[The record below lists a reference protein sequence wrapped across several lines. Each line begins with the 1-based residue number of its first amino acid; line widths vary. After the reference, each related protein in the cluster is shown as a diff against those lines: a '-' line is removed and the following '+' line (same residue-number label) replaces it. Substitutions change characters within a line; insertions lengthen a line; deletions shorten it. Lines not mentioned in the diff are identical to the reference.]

1 MRNDLK
7 DEPISV
13 PSLTI
18 DDVGENVSS
27 NKDFEPRDR
36 KKSQFSNGFILSM
49 LLFLFIVYSVGMSIL
64 FWVFKQSTDEVRNQL
79 NQTTSSTTQVTEANL
94 VRWQALAKQIADQ
107 QATTKTSLEGIRD
120 QNKQLIGLL
129 NKLQTEQKT
138 TAKQQS
144 EQNDRL
150 VKLERQL
157 QSFTQYDEQIK
168 RLTTE
173 LDKLKQSQ
181 TTITTITSD
190 VKALQDKKLPQ
201 AVQSVQDDLLLLR
214 SQLDASANN
223 DSKQQLAK
231 LEKQIQSLQS
241 QVDTLRQQLSNR
253 SLY

>member
-18 DDVGENVSS
+18 DDVGENVST

-49 LLFLFIVYSVGMSIL
+49 LLFLFVVYSVGMSIL
-64 FWVFKQSTDEVRNQL
+64 FWVFKQSTDDVRNQL
-79 NQTTSSTTQVTEANL
+79 NETSNSTTQVTEANL
-94 VRWQALAKQIADQ
+94 MRWQALAKQIADQ

-129 NKLQTEQKT
+129 SKLQAEQKT

-150 VKLERQL
+150 AKLERQL

-181 TTITTITSD
+181 ATITTIASD
-190 VKALQDKKLPQ
+190 VKVLQDKKLPQ
-201 AVQSVQDDLLLLR
+201 ALQSVQDDLLLLR

-223 DSKQQLAK
+223 DSKQQLVK
-231 LEKQIQSLQS
+231 LEKQIQSLQG

>member
-64 FWVFKQSTDEVRNQL
+64 FWVFKQSTDDVRNQL

-94 VRWQALAKQIADQ
+94 MRWQELAKQIADQ

-129 NKLQTEQKT
+129 SKLQTEQKT

-150 VKLERQL
+150 VKFERQL

-181 TTITTITSD
+181 TTITTIASD
-190 VKALQDKKLPQ
+190 VKALQDKKIPQ
-201 AVQSVQDDLLLLR
+201 ALQSVQDDLLLLR

>member
-64 FWVFKQSTDEVRNQL
+64 FWVFKQSTDDVRNQL

-94 VRWQALAKQIADQ
+94 MRWQALAKQIADQ

-129 NKLQTEQKT
+129 SKLQTEQKT

-150 VKLERQL
+150 VKFERQL

-168 RLTTE
+168 RVTTE

-181 TTITTITSD
+181 TTITTIVSD
-190 VKALQDKKLPQ
+190 VKALQDKKIPQ
-201 AVQSVQDDLLLLR
+201 ALQSVQDDLLLLR

>member
-64 FWVFKQSTDEVRNQL
+64 FWVFKQSTDDVRNQL

-94 VRWQALAKQIADQ
+94 MRWQALAKQIADQ

-129 NKLQTEQKT
+129 SKLQTEQKT
-138 TAKQQS
+138 TAKQQL

-150 VKLERQL
+150 VKFERQL

-181 TTITTITSD
+181 TTITTIASD
-190 VKALQDKKLPQ
+190 VKALQDKKIPQ
-201 AVQSVQDDLLLLR
+201 ALQSVQDDLLLLR

>member
-18 DDVGENVSS
+18 DDVGGVSS
-27 NKDFEPRDR
+27 NGDFELRNR
-36 KKSQFSNGFILSM
+36 EKSRFSNGFILSM

-181 TTITTITSD
+181 TTITTIASD

>member
-18 DDVGENVSS
+18 DDVEGVSP
-27 NKDFEPRDR
+27 NGDFELRNR
-36 KKSQFSNGFILSM
+36 KKSRFSNGFILSM

-181 TTITTITSD
+181 TTITTIASD

>member
-64 FWVFKQSTDEVRNQL
+64 FWVFKQSTDDVRNQL

-94 VRWQALAKQIADQ
+94 MRWQALAKQIADQ

-129 NKLQTEQKT
+129 SKLQTEQKT

-150 VKLERQL
+150 VKFERQL

-181 TTITTITSD
+181 TTITAIASD
-190 VKALQDKKLPQ
+190 VKALQDKKIPQ
-201 AVQSVQDDLLLLR
+201 ALQSVQDDLLLLR

-223 DSKQQLAK
+223 DSKQQLTK

>member
-18 DDVGENVSS
+18 DDVGENVST

-49 LLFLFIVYSVGMSIL
+49 LLFLFVVYSVGMSIL
-64 FWVFKQSTDEVRNQL
+64 FWVFKQSTDDVRNQL
-79 NQTTSSTTQVTEANL
+79 NETSNSTHQVTKANL
-94 VRWQALAKQIADQ
+94 MRWQALAKQIADQ

-129 NKLQTEQKT
+129 SKLQTEQKT

-181 TTITTITSD
+181 ATITTIASD
-190 VKALQDKKLPQ
+190 VKVLQDKKLPQ
-201 AVQSVQDDLLLLR
+201 ALQSVQDDLLLLR

-223 DSKQQLAK
+223 DSKQQLVK
-231 LEKQIQSLQS
+231 LEKQIQSLQG